1 MIPSKERRRGI
12 FVACKPRICRIDHSS
27 LLDAMTE
34 QQFLREEMNA
44 YSWQLALMFSVA
56 HI

>member
-1 MIPSKERRRGI
+1 MRSSAVVALYDSNNMILSKGRRRGI
-12 FVACKPRICRIDHSS
+12 LVACKPRICRIDHSS

-44 YSWQLALMFSVA
+44 
-56 HI
+56 